1 MVLRWVEGFETH
13 QVPTQWD
20 RRYASRSGQFA
31 IEAGRVFGSAGT
43 LQAPIFIAPSFGLAD
58 VWGIG
63 FGVRVEALIG
73 AFSAANLDA
82 TPQGLYLE
90 KGTTEQVHLEI
101 VSNAG
106 SFEVRIKRGST
117 TLGITTSTFAYGS
130 WHHFELKV
138 TVHTS
143 TGAFELRHNEANV
156 LSGSGVNTANAG
168 SNQADVFAIRFTTTS
183 TNARFDDIFVWDG
196 TGSAVNDFQ
205 GDAVVEGIE
214 VTGAGASTQ
223 WTPSAGSN
231 FDNVND
237 PGNAGPDDSGA
248 GGFNSSDTAAQID
261 LYAFSD
267 LTQIDGAIIGV
278 QLDTQLAMASAGSRT
293 VDTKYRDPDT
303 TVVDIASKAVTS
315 TSYDSFH
322 DVMSLNPRDS
332 LAWDVAD
339 VNGGQFGVEIA

>member
-13 QVPTQWD
+13 QIAAQWD
-20 RRYASRSGQFA
+20 RRYASRSGSFA

-43 LQAPIFIAPSFGLAD
+43 LAAPIWVAPSFGLAD
-58 VWGIG
+58 TWGIG
-63 FGVRVEALIG
+63 FGLRIEALVSGLNSG
-73 AFSAANLDA
+73 A
-82 TPQGLYLE
+82 QGLYLE
-90 KGTTEQVHLEI
+90 KGTTEQIHLEI

-106 SFEVRIKRGST
+106 SFELRVMRGAT
-117 TLGITTSTFAYGS
+117 QLGITTSTFAYGS

-138 TVHTS
+138 TVHTL

-196 TGSAVNDFQ
+196 TGSVVNDFQ
-205 GDAVVEGIE
+205 GDAVIEGIE

-231 FDNVND
+231 FDNVDD
-237 PGNAGPDDSGA
+237 PGNSVPDDAGA
-248 GGFNSSDTAAQID
+248 GGFNSSDTASQID

-322 DVMSLNPRDS
+322 DVMSVNPNGGA
-332 LAWDVAD
+332 AWDVAD